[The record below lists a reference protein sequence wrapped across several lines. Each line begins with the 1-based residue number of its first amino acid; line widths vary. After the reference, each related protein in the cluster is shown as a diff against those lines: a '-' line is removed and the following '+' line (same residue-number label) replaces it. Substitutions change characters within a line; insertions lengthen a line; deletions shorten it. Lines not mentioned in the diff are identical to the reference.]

1 MRLPTEGVTSAPAR
15 GLVASRH
22 AEPTATATVTT
33 VKSLDP
39 RIRTM
44 RGPRCE
50 RSTETEAQ
58 VLDPRSACPTRV
70 QDLRLRLGRTFTPR
84 TAHGTNPGV
93 ETLHGRDR
101 GCGGPRPGWRR
112 LQPPGGGARPTL
124 P

>member
-39 RIRTM
+39 LIRTM

-50 RSTETEAQ
+50 RSTEAEAQ
-58 VLDPRSACPTRV
+58 VLDPRWA
-70 QDLRLRLGRTFTPR
+70 GRTRGGVPRARYITRRATPR
-84 TAHGTNPGV
+84 ETAMRRTTFHI
-93 ETLHGRDR
+93 ETVASAPSRR
-101 GCGGPRPGWRR
+101 SVSPRP
-112 LQPPGGGARPTL
+112 
-124 P
+124 